1 MLSGFNSTACDLRN
15 CNGSSET
22 AAYIQNK
29 LNQILPEL
37 ASGEGKAAVIYMV
50 PQSLLVSNPEAYKPK
65 LVSIGPYHQGSPDLQ
80 PMEANKLLVVR
91 DLCNLTGVTLVQLVH
106 ELDQEVKEPRIYYRQ
121 KIDLVGG
128 DQALSAQ
135 LLIDGCFLFS
145 YLGGLQPFINKSAQ
159 AKPAPHVYSMDSA
172 IQHDILLLENQVPSC
187 VLKAIVSAISLVHHQ
202 ANVDTHINVA
212 CGFIEGLFQYI
223 PTAVKPNKFDHL
235 VDLCYQYRETGIRFK
250 QMTQRPPISLL
261 DITFS
266 RGVLRIPRIV
276 VDERTDYFL
285 RNIVAYE
292 QESFDSSGSY
302 VTAYVLF
309 MSQLVSKAEDVTLLS
324 EKDILVHQLGSDEE
338 VSDMFKKMSKGIV
351 FDFDSEYHLKDV
363 TVALE
368 KHYRDRRNRWMALL
382 RHTYFSNPWLILG
395 AIVAM
400 VAFALS
406 VSQAALN
413 FLRFARNPK

>member
-1 MLSGFNSTACDLRN
+1 
-15 CNGSSET
+15 
-22 AAYIQNK
+22 
-29 LNQILPEL
+29 
-37 ASGEGKAAVIYMV
+37 
-50 PQSLLVSNPEAYKPK
+50 
-65 LVSIGPYHQGSPDLQ
+65 
-80 PMEANKLLVVR
+80 
-91 DLCNLTGVTLVQLVH
+91 
-106 ELDQEVKEPRIYYRQ
+106 
-121 KIDLVGG
+121 
-128 DQALSAQ
+128 
-135 LLIDGCFLFS
+135 
-145 YLGGLQPFINKSAQ
+145 
-159 AKPAPHVYSMDSA
+159 MDSA

-235 VDLCYQYRETGIRFK
+235 VDLCYQYLHPTSQTTRGAHHEIPMPQGENDWQQPEVRRLRRAREYRETGIRFK